1 MRAYR
6 FYSEK
11 KTRKKATNNRKRS
24 AEDEEAGEDS
34 AIRKNRKRTKV
45 DDAGSEV
52 GEDANVDSGS
62 DEEEESK
69 DSDDDYDLEK
79 YQYLLGETHY
89 DDDEED
95 AGVFKCMDISVE
107 DDIIVV
113 YRSKYNT
120 RTKKWGKVN
129 LKDPIHVDD
138 IQKCHRN
145 KKFIKIMNT
154 ILFSKKS

>member
-1 MRAYR
+1 MMITILRSTST
-6 FYSEK
+6 FQEK
-11 KTRKKATNNRKRS
+11 HT
-24 AEDEEAGEDS
+24 
-34 AIRKNRKRTKV
+34 
-45 DDAGSEV
+45 
-52 GEDANVDSGS
+52 
-62 DEEEESK
+62 
-69 DSDDDYDLEK
+69 
-79 YQYLLGETHY
+79 Y

-145 KKFIKIMNT
+145 KKFIKIMNS
-154 ILFSKKS
+154 ILFSKKP